1 MGRADAAKVDAAARA
16 AAAAP
21 IMGGPVGMG
30 QVFSPNPHVAGGWG
44 LNGPMGQPQRYPAAG
59 MAGGL
64 APSQAYHLPQSGS
77 NGSIN
82 GLHNQAQGRPVRP
95 QVTIPG
101 PAGRRPSNG
110 AISPGSLPVNG
121 AVGGTGSGAVRSGR
135 GYTLTD
141 GPPISMAAGGMRHSG
156 SATSLDGAEPGHMSP
171 MPMPMAMPVQQEQ
184 GPGLGQAGEQGQG
197 GKGPQTFAEMGFTSK
212 PVEED
217 GCLIM

>member
-30 QVFSPNPHVAGGWG
+30 QVFSPNPQAAGGWG
-44 LNGPMGQPQRYPAAG
+44 SNGPMGQPQRYPSAG
-59 MAGGL
+59 MAGTL

-82 GLHNQAQGRPVRP
+82 GLHNQAQGRPFRP
-95 QVTIPG
+95 QVNIPG

-110 AISPGSLPVNG
+110 AISPGTVPVNG
-121 AVGGTGSGAVRSGR
+121 VVSGTGSGAVRSGR

-141 GPPISMAAGGMRHSG
+141 GPPMSMAAGGMRHSG
-156 SATSLDGAEPGHMSP
+156 STTSLNDSGPGRVSP
-171 MPMPMAMPVQQEQ
+171 MPMPMPMPAQQEQ
-184 GPGLGQAGEQGQG
+184 GPGQGQG
-197 GKGPQTFAEMGFTSK
+197 GGPGQAGKGPQTFAEMGFTSK